1 MGTKPWLRRFS
12 AGLGIDGC
20 ALLTSRQYRDHAAE
34 CLRLARQATCPE
46 DMALLLAMAEGW
58 RVLAEKAT
66 DMEPT
71 IPYLEPGPAL
81 DRKDGEKLQ

>member
-1 MGTKPWLRRFS
+1 M
-12 AGLGIDGC
+12 
-20 ALLTSRQYRDHAAE
+20 LTSRQYQDHAAE

-46 DMALLLAMAEGW
+46 DKALLLAMAEGW

-66 DMEPT
+66 DMEQT
-71 IPYLEPGPAL
+71 IPYLEQGPAL

>member
-1 MGTKPWLRRFS
+1 
-12 AGLGIDGC
+12 
-20 ALLTSRQYRDHAAE
+20 
-34 CLRLARQATCPE
+34 
-46 DMALLLAMAEGW
+46 MAEGW

-66 DMEPT
+66 DMELT